1 MAGYYRSPALFGDD
15 VTFVCE
21 DDLWIVPVGGGIPR
35 RLTSNLGPVSW
46 PRVSPDGTQTAF
58 IAREEGPS
66 EVYIMPSLGGEA
78 KRLTYQAG
86 NAATAAWNPEGEIVY
101 SSNAHGPYAHV
112 QELWTVS
119 PEGDLPKKLPYG
131 PAARIAYGPDGQV
144 VLGRH
149 AGRDPSWWKRY
160 RGGTAGQLW
169 IDADGDGVF
178 ERLNPVDAN
187 YTAPMWIDGRVYF
200 IADHEGFGNIYSC
213 LPNSED
219 LRRHTDHETYYARA
233 ASRHEN
239 RIVYHA
245 GADLFFLD
253 LNDGKNRKIEID
265 YRSPFIQRQRKFV
278 NASQYLHGHA
288 LHPDGHA
295 VAVAARGKL
304 FSMAN
309 WEGAV
314 AQHGERDSAPF
325 AARRRLAGWL
335 NDGKRIAAVSDAG
348 GEETIEIHAADG
360 KSEPVRLEGLDIGR
374 PNRLEVS
381 PKKDQLLLT
390 NNRFELLLIDL
401 EEKTLKVLDKS
412 EYRGV
417 GGAVW
422 SPDGRW
428 IAYGFAATRQTASI
442 KIVDVETGEAR
453 VVTHRE
459 FIDGSP
465 GWDPDGKYLYF
476 ISNREFNPI
485 YNERHFGLTF
495 LKTMRPYLL
504 TLKADELNPFIPQP
518 RPIDKKDE
526 KKKKDG
532 KEENAEK
539 KEGNGNES
547 ENSEKTDE
555 KAEESGEK
563 KEKKKD
569 EKKEKR
575 IEIDFEGIER
585 RTIAFPFPAGV
596 YSQIDGIEGKA
607 LIVSRPSP
615 GGGSGIEMH
624 SYEFKN
630 QKKEVLVKG
639 LDGFSLSRDRK
650 TLSYRSGNRIRVV
663 KAGAKPGDGGG
674 TNRAEGWIDLNRVK
688 PSVVPLHE
696 WRQMYREAWRLQRD
710 HFWTDD
716 MSGVDWERVYERYLP
731 MLERVGTRT
740 EFADL
745 MWEMQGE
752 LGTSHAYEMGGDYRS
767 HPDYGQGFLGAD
779 FERVENGFAVRR
791 IVEGDSWSD
800 GSDSPLS
807 RAGAKIKPGDVIAS
821 VAGLPAAELSSPS
834 EALVNLAGQETELVV
849 RGEDG
854 NERVVVVKPIGSEA
868 GARYREWV
876 VQNRRYVHERTDG
889 QVGYVHIPDMGVRGY
904 AEFHRAYLAEL
915 DFPALIVDVRHNR
928 GGHVSQLLLEKL
940 ARKRIGYTQP
950 RYGEARPYPG
960 DSVLG
965 PMAAL
970 TDENAGSDGDIFSH
984 CFKLMGLGP
993 LIGMRTWG
1001 GVIGISP
1008 KSRFVDSGHTT
1019 QPEYSFWFEDVE
1031 WGVENYGTDPDIEV
1045 PYAPHDYV
1053 AGRDPQME
1061 RGIEVILGLI
1071 EENPP
1076 RAPELQRRPRLTLPT
1091 LPPRSED

>member
-21 DDLWIVPVGGGIPR
+21 DDLWIVSVGGGIPR

-86 NAATAAWNPEGEIVY
+86 NAATAAWSPDGEIVY

-119 PEGDLPKKLPYG
+119 PDGGLPQKLPYG
-131 PAARIAYGPDGQV
+131 PAARIAYGPDGRV

-187 YTAPMWIDGRVYF
+187 YAAPMWINGRVYF

-213 LPNSED
+213 LPDGED
-219 LRRHTDHETYYARA
+219 LRRHTDHETYYARS
-233 ASRHEN
+233 ASHDEN

-245 GADLFFLD
+245 GGDLFILD
-253 LNDGKNRKIEID
+253 LDDGESRQIEID

-278 NASQYLHGHA
+278 SASQYLHGHA

-295 VAVAARGKL
+295 VAVTARGKL

-325 AARRRLAGWL
+325 AARRRLAEWL
-335 NDGKRIAAVSDAG
+335 NDGKRIVAVSDAG
-348 GEETIEIHAADG
+348 GEEAVEIHAADG
-360 KSEPVRLEGLDIGR
+360 KSEPVRLDGLDIGR

-401 EEKTLKVLDKS
+401 EEKTLTALDKS
-412 EYRGV
+412 DYMNIL
-417 GGAVW
+417 GAAW

-442 KIVDVETGEAR
+442 KIVNVETGEAR
-453 VVTHRE
+453 AVTHRE
-459 FIDGSP
+459 FGDGSP
-465 GWDPDGKYLYF
+465 GWDTDGKYLYF

-485 YNERHFGLTF
+485 YNQRHFGLTF
-495 LKTMRPYLL
+495 LQSMRPYLL
-504 TLKADELNPFIPQP
+504 TLKADEAHPFVPQP
-518 RPIDKKDE
+518 RPLDKKEDKKKEKDE
-526 KKKKDG
+526 KE
-532 KEENAEK
+532 KEAEK
-539 KEGNGNES
+539 K
-547 ENSEKTDE
+547 DAA
-555 KAEESGEK
+555 AEENDGDSDKKADEDSNQKEEKKKEEK
-563 KEKKKD
+563 KEKL
-569 EKKEKR
+569 

-585 RTIAFPFPAGV
+585 RAIAFPFPAGV

-607 LIVSRPSP
+607 LIMSRPSP
-615 GGGSGIEMH
+615 GSGGGNELH

-639 LDGFSLSRDRK
+639 LDGFSLTRDRK
-650 TLSYRSGNRIRVV
+650 TLTYRAGNRIRVV

-674 TNRAEGWIDLNRVK
+674 TNRGDGWIDLNRVK

-767 HPDYGQGFLGAD
+767 HPNYGQGFLGAD
-779 FERVENGFAVRR
+779 FERAEDGFAVRR
-791 IVEGDSWSD
+791 IVEGDCWND

-807 RAGAKIKPGDVIAS
+807 RAGVNIQPGDVILS
-821 VAGLPAAELSSPS
+821 VAGLPAAALSSPS

-854 NERVVVVKPIGSEA
+854 NERTVAVKPIGSEA

-940 ARKRIGYTQP
+940 ARKRIAYTQP
-950 RYGEARPYPG
+950 RYGVARPYPG

-993 LIGMRTWG
+993 LIGVRTWG

-1076 RAPELQRRPRLTLPT
+1076 RAPELQRRPRLPLPT